1 MSLAKRSC
9 QIIKSLPS
17 NSDKPIAKFS
27 KPALASKEPKNSSL
41 FSTLHSFCTDTIPTR
56 LLLER
61 DNYGL
66 ISTYYQLSPGVAVLE
81 YEALDT

>member
-9 QIIKSLPS
+9 QIIKKSLPS

-56 LLLER
+56 SLLER

-66 ISTYYQLSPGVAVLE
+66 ISTYQLSPGVAVLE